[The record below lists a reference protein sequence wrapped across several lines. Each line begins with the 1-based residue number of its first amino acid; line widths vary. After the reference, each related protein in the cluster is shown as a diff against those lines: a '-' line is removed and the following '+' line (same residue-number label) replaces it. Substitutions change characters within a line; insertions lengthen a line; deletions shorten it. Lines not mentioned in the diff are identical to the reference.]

1 MFANSDFLTTM
12 ALLFVTRAQSFDD
25 DKVCFLP
32 VEVLGTI
39 VVKVRIFSIRGI
51 RISDAFRYLLASER

>member
-1 MFANSDFLTTM
+1 M